1 MQLRYVLPNDWL
13 KNQTFKNSILEFINL
28 YRLFFY
34 QQGGDKYF
42 ISCPSCRKPT
52 QLPDIGATDLP
63 NAFFINRLL
72 QLQDKLKKISCEV
85 NIGCQIHYDPLKIY
99 CETCEELI
107 CRDCA
112 VTRPHQNHKY
122 KLVDECYPDH
132 QQEIEAHLTTV
143 KTKVTYINTA
153 VTNLINR
160 EKEITKHGE
169 DVKKE
174 IRIQAQEILNLVQQ
188 SERQLVQQVDNAI
201 QLKTQLLTKQR
212 EEAELVLNQLKC
224 CEEFVEQSL
233 KVGSQQ
239 HILREKQNMIQ
250 VMTRINQGVNPIV
263 FQPIEEANVI
273 FARNQTLIQG
283 IGEIGKAV
291 VVKNSCHLGKK
302 STIALNLQTCD
313 GSPFSVPLHRISFE
327 LFSSDSSRAIPRDIK
342 ETQPGIYNISFIPL
356 TIGKYQLKL
365 KLDGVDIPGSP
376 FTLSPELKG
385 KPVTIISGLN
395 EPWGVVVTKNKEF
408 VIAENGGNC
417 VTILNRDWRKVKS
430 FGRKEKKKCHF
441 TSPRGVAISH
451 DGHIL
456 VTDEHRLQKLTFEGD
471 FVKSVGNE
479 KIGLQFNDP
488 VGIAVHPNT
497 GQIYIA
503 DRYNHRIVI
512 LNNDLSY
519 STSFGSYGSEPEQ
532 FKQPLGLNFD
542 KEGYLYVVDA
552 NNHCIKKFTSTGQY
566 ISKFGSKGSNSG
578 QLYVP
583 TSITIDNNLKLL
595 YVTELHNNRISV
607 FDTSGCFIYCFGKY
621 GRGEGEFNNPYFIT
635 VDSLCN
641 LYVSDTWN
649 NRL

>member
-1 MQLRYVLPNDWL
+1 M
-13 KNQTFKNSILEFINL
+13 
-28 YRLFFY
+28 
-34 QQGGDKYF
+34 
-42 ISCPSCRKPT
+42 
-52 QLPDIGATDLP
+52 
-63 NAFFINRLL
+63 
-72 QLQDKLKKISCEV
+72 
-85 NIGCQIHYDPLKIY
+85 GCQIHDDLLKIY

-112 VTRPHQNHKY
+112 VTQPHQNHKY
-122 KLVDECYPDH
+122 KLLAECYPDH
-132 QQEIEAHLTTV
+132 HQEIEAHLTTV
-143 KTKVTYINTA
+143 KRKVADISTA
-153 VTNLINR
+153 VTNLINQRR
-160 EKEITKHGE
+160 EVTKQGEYVKNEIH
-169 DVKKE
+169 
-174 IRIQAQEILNLVQQ
+174 RQAELIINLVEQ
-188 SERQLVQQVDNAI
+188 SERQLVRQVDTAV

-212 EEAELVLNQLKC
+212 EEAEIVLNQLKG

-239 HILREKQNMIQ
+239 QVLREKQNMIE
-250 VMTRINQGVNPIV
+250 VMTTVNQGVNPVV
-263 FQPIEEANVI
+263 FQPIEETNVI

-283 IGEIGKAV
+283 IGELRSKTFGKSV

-313 GSPFSVPLHRISFE
+313 GSPFPVPLSIISLE
-327 LFSSDSSRAIPRDIK
+327 LFSSDSSRVIPHDIN
-342 ETQPGIYNISFIPL
+342 ETLPGIYNISFIPL

-365 KLDGVDIPGSP
+365 KLGGVDIPGSP
-376 FTLSPELKG
+376 FTFSPDLKG
-385 KPVTIISGLN
+385 KPVNIISGLN
-395 EPWGVVVTKNKEF
+395 EPWGVVVTKNEEF
-408 VIAENGGNC
+408 VIAENGANC
-417 VTILNRDWRKVKS
+417 VTILNRDGGKVRS
-430 FGRKEKKKCHF
+430 FGRKGKKKGQF

-471 FVKSVGNE
+471 FIKSVGSR
-479 KIGLQFNDP
+479 KIGNGSLRFNDP

-503 DRYNHRIVI
+503 DRYNHQILI

-519 STSFGSYGSEPEQ
+519 SNSFGSYGSEPEQ
-532 FKQPLGLNFD
+532 FNQPFSLDFD
-542 KEGYLYVVDA
+542 NEGYLYVVDA

-566 ISKFGSKGSNSG
+566 ISKFGSKGYNPG
-578 QLYVP
+578 QLYIP

-607 FDTSGCFIYCFGKY
+607 FDANGCFIYCFGKY

-635 VDSLCN
+635 VDSLGN

-649 NRL
+649 NRLVVL